1 MENPEERCIF
11 SNVSI
16 ENLFTNSW
24 GVQIAGCS
32 IQNLD
37 FL

>member
-11 SNVSI
+11 SNISI
-16 ENLFTNSW
+16 ENLFTNSQ